1 MPWLYA
7 LGLLILG
14 FFLIILDV
22 FITPGL
28 DLLGIV
34 GLVAVLAG
42 VVYAY
47 VELGMA
53 AAALVALVGV
63 AGTALLVRLV
73 VRRRLWKGL
82 VLDSAT
88 ARDEGYHASP
98 DGLQELV
105 GQVGVALTPLR
116 PSGRARIGERLVDV
130 VTKGDYIDPDSQVQV
145 LEVQGGRVVVQE
157 RAA

>member
-1 MPWLYA
+1 
-7 LGLLILG
+7 
-14 FFLIILDV
+14 
-22 FITPGL
+22 
-28 DLLGIV
+28 
-34 GLVAVLAG
+34 
-42 VVYAY
+42 
-47 VELGMA
+47 
-53 AAALVALVGV
+53 
-63 AGTALLVRLV
+63 
-73 VRRRLWKGL
+73 